1 MTLSTNHI
9 PTDNLKEELKMTDIR
24 TATWTN
30 IGYDIRKAT
39 TVEEAL
45 KLSHL
50 DYTVEKVPCFLA
62 DGTPIPG
69 AFCTKKENSLETF
82 GVVGKEFSIIQNIE
96 GFDFINA
103 LVGEGLTFLKAGEN
117 RKMVWIIG
125 QLPTIDILGDKV
137 TPHVIFQNSHGGN
150 TTLKATIAP
159 LRIICQNQF
168 NLTFRKADNK
178 ISLRHTSS
186 IKDRLH
192 TAETVLAQNSIYLD
206 EFKKKAEEMASAKVS
221 KAKVDSFLDTIF
233 EVKAEFNPTQTKN
246 MEEKRTRFLA
256 AYQAE
261 DNQNFIGTQ
270 WGLVNAYTDYVT
282 HKPLKK
288 DTPTAL
294 ENHFI
299 KSTLKGSINDFVHQ
313 VSKL

>member
-1 MTLSTNHI
+1 MNTATN
-9 PTDNLKEELKMTDIR
+9 IR
-24 TATWTN
+24 TATWSN
-30 IGYDIRKAT
+30 IGYDIRKAN

-125 QLPTIDILGDKV
+125 QLPTIEVLGDKV
-137 TPHVIFQNSHGGN
+137 TPHIIFQNSHGGN

-186 IKDRLH
+186 IKERLH

-206 EFKKKAEEMASAKVS
+206 EFKKKAEEMASTKIS
-221 KAKVDSFLDTIF
+221 KAKVDSFLDSIF
-233 EVKAEFNPTQTKN
+233 EVKSDFNPTKVKAV
-246 MEEKRTRFLA
+246 EEKRARFLA

-288 DTPTAL
+288 DTSTAL

>member
-1 MTLSTNHI
+1 
-9 PTDNLKEELKMTDIR
+9 MTDIR

-30 IGYDIRKAT
+30 IGHDIRKAT

-168 NLTFRKADNK
+168 NLTFRKVDNK

-206 EFKKKAEEMASAKVS
+206 EFKKKAEEMASAKIS

-233 EVKAEFNPTQTKN
+233 EVKAEFNPTKVKN
-246 MEEKRTRFLA
+246 IEEKRTRFLT

-282 HKPLKK
+282 HKPLKE

>member
-1 MTLSTNHI
+1 
-9 PTDNLKEELKMTDIR
+9 MTDIR
-24 TATWTN
+24 TATWAP

-69 AFCTKKENSLETF
+69 AFCTKKEDSLETF

-137 TPHVIFQNSHGGN
+137 TPHIIFQNSHGGN

-192 TAETVLAQNSIYLD
+192 TAGEVLAQNSIYLD

-221 KAKVDSFLDTIF
+221 RAKVDSFLDGIF
-233 EVKAEFNPTQTKN
+233 EVKADFNPTQVKN
-246 MEEKRTRFLA
+246 IEEKRSRFLA

-288 DTPTAL
+288 ETPKAL

>member
-1 MTLSTNHI
+1 M
-9 PTDNLKEELKMTDIR
+9 KMTDIR

-30 IGYDIRKAT
+30 IGYDIQKAT

-69 AFCTKKENSLETF
+69 AFCTKKENSPETF

-125 QLPTIDILGDKV
+125 QLPTVEILGDEV

-186 IKDRLH
+186 IRERLH

-221 KAKVDSFLDTIF
+221 RAKVDSFLDTIF
-233 EVKAEFNPTQTKN
+233 EVKADFNPTQIRN
-246 MEEKRTRFLA
+246 IEEKRARFLA

>member
-1 MTLSTNHI
+1 
-9 PTDNLKEELKMTDIR
+9 MTDIR

-125 QLPTIDILGDKV
+125 QLPTIDILGDKI

-221 KAKVDSFLDTIF
+221 KKQVDSLLGGIF
-233 EVKAEFNPTQTKN
+233 EIKGEFNPTQVRG
-246 MEEKRTRFLA
+246 MEEKRERFLA

-270 WGLVNAYTDYVT
+270 WGLINAYTDFVT
-282 HKPLKK
+282 HKPLRK
-288 DTPTAL
+288 DTEQAR

-299 KSTLKGSINDFVHQ
+299 KTTLKGSIDDFVRT
-313 VSKL
+313 VSKLG

>member
-1 MTLSTNHI
+1 MALSTNHL

-233 EVKAEFNPTQTKN
+233 EVKADFNPTQTKN

>member
-1 MTLSTNHI
+1 
-9 PTDNLKEELKMTDIR
+9 MTDIR

-125 QLPTIDILGDKV
+125 QLPTIDILGDKI

-221 KAKVDSFLDTIF
+221 KNQVDSLLDGIF
-233 EVKAEFNPTQTKN
+233 EVKADFNPTQVRR
-246 MEEKRTRFLA
+246 MEEKRERFLA

-270 WGLVNAYTDYVT
+270 WGLINAYTDFVT
-282 HKPLKK
+282 HKPLRKN
-288 DTPTAL
+288 TEQAR

-299 KSTLKGSINDFVHQ
+299 KTTLKGSIDDFVRT
-313 VSKL
+313 VSKLG